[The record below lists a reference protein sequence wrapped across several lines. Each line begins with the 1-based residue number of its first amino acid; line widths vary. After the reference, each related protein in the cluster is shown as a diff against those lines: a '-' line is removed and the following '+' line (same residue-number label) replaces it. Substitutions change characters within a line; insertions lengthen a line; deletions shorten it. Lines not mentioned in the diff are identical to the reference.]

1 MRNLVSLFGR
11 TLLAGLG
18 VVLVGCSGS
27 ADLGP
32 VANAD
37 AAAAIRKSL
46 EEGKAAA
53 GDGAAAPTGTG
64 WATLK
69 GQFVFDGDPPAM
81 QPYGVNKE
89 EAICSIDGKKPLQ
102 ETLVV
107 SPSSK
112 GIKNVVVFLRDA
124 SRVNESANAKT
135 DPVTFDQKHCV
146 FLSHVAGVT
155 VGQPLDIKNSDPTGH
170 NTNILGSGF
179 NQLIAAGADI
189 PFKST
194 KETPVPSKVTCSIHP
209 WMTSYLL
216 VRKNGYYAITDADGN
231 FEIPNVPAGEPLEFQ
246 VWHESGAAP
255 GQGLV
260 GTTADAPD
268 VKWSNRGRVS
278 MKLEPDSTKELK
290 VTVPAKAFSL

>member
-1 MRNLVSLFGR
+1 MRNFVSLFGR
-11 TLLAGLG
+11 TLLIGFG
-18 VVLVGCSGS
+18 VALVGCGGS

-32 VANAD
+32 VANAG
-37 AAAAIRKSL
+37 AADAIRKSL

-53 GDGAAAPTGTG
+53 GDTAAAPTGTG
-64 WATLK
+64 WATIK

-81 QPYGVNKE
+81 QPYNVNKE
-89 EAICSIDGKKPLQ
+89 QNICSIDGKIPPQ

-107 SPSSK
+107 SPTSK
-112 GIKNVVVFLRDA
+112 GIKNVVVFLREA
-124 SRVNESANAKT
+124 SRVNESANPKT
-135 DPVTFDQKHCV
+135 DPIEFDQKYCV

-189 PFKST
+189 PYKST
-194 KETPVPSKVTCSIHP
+194 KETPVPAKVTCSIHP
-209 WMTSYLL
+209 WMTAYLL
-216 VRKNGYYAITDADGN
+216 VRKNGYYSITDADGK

-255 GQGLV
+255 GQGLI

-290 VTVPAKAFSL
+290 VVVPAKAFSL

>member
-1 MRNLVSLFGR
+1 MQNPLSFLARI
-11 TLLAGLG
+11 LLASFG
-18 VVLVGCSGS
+18 VALVGCGGS

-53 GDGAAAPTGTG
+53 GDSAAAPTGTG
-64 WATLK
+64 WATIK
-69 GQFVFDGDPPAM
+69 GQFLFDGDAPAM
-81 QPYGVNKE
+81 QPYNVTKE
-89 EAICSIDGKKPLQ
+89 HEICTISGKAPLQ

-112 GIKNVVVFLRDA
+112 GIKNVVVFLREA
-124 SRVNESANAKT
+124 SRVNESAQPKT
-135 DPVTFDQKHCV
+135 DAVDFDQKHCV
-146 FLSHVAGVT
+146 FLSHVAGVM
-155 VGQPLDIKNSDPTGH
+155 VGQPLNIKNSDPTGH

-179 NQLIAAGADI
+179 NQLIAAGEAI
-189 PFKST
+189 PYKPQ
-194 KETPVPSKVTCSIHP
+194 KETPVPAKVTCSIHP
-209 WMTSYLL
+209 WMTAWLL
-216 VRKNGYYAITDADGN
+216 ARKNGYFAISDAEGN
-231 FEIPNVPAGEPLEFQ
+231 FEIANVPAGEPLEFQ

-290 VTVPAKAFSL
+290 VVVPAKAFSL